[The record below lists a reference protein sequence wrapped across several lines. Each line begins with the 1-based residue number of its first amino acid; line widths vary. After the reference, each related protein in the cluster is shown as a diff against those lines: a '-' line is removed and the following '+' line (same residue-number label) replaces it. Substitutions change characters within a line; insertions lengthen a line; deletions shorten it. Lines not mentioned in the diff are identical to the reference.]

1 MVNRSLRG
9 RGVNDDASEESPMT
23 GYSHA
28 DPKALL
34 EERLRT
40 LAKNMSGI
48 SEGGGKPGE
57 LTKEIVD
64 VAEALIAFEK
74 AFGTRPNA
82 ELIRRVLEKKVP
94 KKE

>member
-1 MVNRSLRG
+1 MVKSSLRD
-9 RGVNDDASEESPMT
+9 RGVNDDASEKSPVT

-28 DPKALL
+28 DPTALL

-48 SEGGGKPGE
+48 SKGDGKPGE

-64 VAEALIAFEK
+64 VAEALISFEK

-82 ELIRRVLEKKVP
+82 ELILEKKVP

>member
-1 MVNRSLRG
+1 
-9 RGVNDDASEESPMT
+9 MT

-34 EERLRT
+34 EERPRT

-57 LTKEIVD
+57 LIKEIVN
-64 VAEALIAFEK
+64 VAEALIAFDK

-82 ELIRRVLEKKVP
+82 ELIRRALEKKVP